1 MILNLAQL
9 SPKWFHLN
17 VAVEILPKLLAA
29 TGVTIYVTVI
39 AFAIALILGLPLL
52 LLRQSP
58 YKFIARPTVTAIEF
72 IRSTP
77 LLVQIYFF
85 FFVLPD
91 YGIVLSPVAT
101 GIVALSIHYGCY
113 MSEVYRSGLESIP
126 SGQWDAAT
134 SLNFSR
140 LGVYRYLILP
150 QVIPR
155 VIPAAGNFLIY
166 MFKDSPL
173 LAAIT
178 VHELMYVAVQHGM
191 DNFQYLEPITM
202 CGLIFLA
209 LSLGSTVIIR
219 IIEAR
224 VGSVWLGGHRYR
236 VT

>member
-1 MILNLAQL
+1 MILDLTQL
-9 SPKWFHLN
+9 SPKWFHLD
-17 VAVEILPKLLAA
+17 VAVSVLPKLIEA
-29 TGVTIYVTVI
+29 TGITIYVTVA
-39 AFAIALILGLPLL
+39 AFLIALVLGLPLL
-52 LLRQSP
+52 LLRRSR
-58 YKFIARPTVTAIEF
+58 YRLVARPVATVIEF

-91 YGIVLSPVAT
+91 YGIVLSPVVT
-101 GIVALSIHYGCY
+101 GIVAMSLHYGCY
-113 MSEVYRSGLESIP
+113 MSEVYRSGLDSIP
-126 SGQWDAAT
+126 HGQWDAAT

-140 LGVYRYLILP
+140 VAAYRHVILP
-150 QVIPR
+150 QVVPR
-155 VIPAAGNFLIY
+155 VIPAAGSFLVF

-209 LSLGSTVIIR
+209 LSLGSTAVIR
-219 IIEAR
+219 LIEAR
-224 VGSVWLGGHRYR
+224 VGTVWLGRRRYSA
-236 VT
+236 T